1 MRFVRAVVVAVAVA
15 VLFAW
20 GFAELTDN
28 DATTVATPRL
38 GRGLTGLSITTSTK
52 VRLSPDGARLAIV
65 EAGRVNV
72 VGLHDAK
79 IVTRAGRNVVD
90 ATWMPDSK
98 RVLFTEGPIPTGQVT
113 VIDLNGAVNGVAKL
127 KPSIGFGSG
136 EGIAVDSRGARAAV
150 ISVTRDAI
158 GGRAHRD
165 LAVIEL
171 QTGAVRVYPT
181 PERDEASPLFVD
193 DDLVAVASVGT
204 SGPARLDLVDVA
216 TGQVRAGRP
225 ITDGPYVRTIS
236 SEVVVARRASQG
248 ATRLLAVDSETGDE
262 RELHVTKP
270 HRRVVAVDI
279 QLTRAIVRV
288 PDAGGESHLA
298 IEPFA

>member
-1 MRFVRAVVVAVAVA
+1 VSFVRAVVVAVVVL

-20 GFAELTDN
+20 GFAKLTDN
-28 DATTVATPRL
+28 DVATVVPRL
-38 GRGLTGLSITTSTK
+38 DSGIAGLSITTSTK

-65 EAGRVNV
+65 EAGSVNV
-72 VGLHDAK
+72 IGVNDAK

-113 VIDLNGAVNGVAKL
+113 VIDLKGAINGVANL
-127 KPSIGFGSG
+127 TPSIGFGDG

-150 ISVTRDAI
+150 ISVTRDTI

-171 QTGAVRVYPT
+171 RTGAVRLYPT
-181 PERDEASPLFVD
+181 PNRDESSPLFVD
-193 DDLVAVASVGT
+193 DDLLAVASTGA
-204 SGPARLDLVDVA
+204 SGPARLDLVDIA
-216 TGQVRAGRP
+216 TGEVRAGRP
-225 ITDGPYVRTIS
+225 IIAGPFVRTIS
-236 SEVVVARRASQG
+236 SEVVVARRAAQG

-262 RELHVTKP
+262 RQLHVTKP

-279 QLTRAIVRV
+279 QLTRAVVRV
-288 PDAGGESHLA
+288 PDGGGESHLV
-298 IEPFA
+298 IEQFG